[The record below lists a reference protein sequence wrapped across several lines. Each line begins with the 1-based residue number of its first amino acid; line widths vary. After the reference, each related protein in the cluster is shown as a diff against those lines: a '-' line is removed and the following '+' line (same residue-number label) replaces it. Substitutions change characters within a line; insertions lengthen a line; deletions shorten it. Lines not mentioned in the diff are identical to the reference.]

1 MLISIVIPV
10 FNNEVTLVETYKQI
24 CELVQSSDKAME
36 VEAVFI
42 DDGSSD
48 DSWRMI
54 CQLKEKNFPVPIKA
68 VRLSKNFGQLAA
80 TLCGYEETSGEAIVT
95 LSADLQDPI
104 ELIPKMIEQFKEG
117 NEVVIAYRE
126 KREDSWLWKSSS
138 AIAYLIASKSNKDF
152 PKGGFDYTLVSRR
165 AILEILKF
173 RGRHRFLQSDQLYV
187 GFKRAL
193 IPYTRRE
200 SQNKKSGYNLSK
212 RFKVFTDL
220 IIDSSYWIIQLMS
233 RIGLVVAF
241 GGIVL
246 AIWLTSQKIFY
257 DKFIEGWAFL
267 AVVTLVNTGLI
278 MIFLGII
285 SEYQW
290 RIYDEIRSKPL
301 FVVQERLT

>member
-10 FNNEVTLVETYKQI
+10 FNNEATLVETYKQI
-24 CELVQSSDKAME
+24 CELVQQSNEAWE
-36 VEAVFI
+36 VETIFI

-48 DSWRMI
+48 NSWNRI
-54 CQLKEKNFPVPIKA
+54 CQLREQNLPVTVKA
-68 VRLSKNFGQLAA
+68 LRLSKNFGQLAA

-104 ELIPKMIEQFKEG
+104 DLIQKMVEQYKDG
-117 NEVVIAYRE
+117 KEVVIAYRE
-126 KREDSWLWKSSS
+126 KREDSWLWRLSS

-152 PKGGFDYTLVSRR
+152 PKGGFDYTLMSRR
-165 AILEILKF
+165 VILEILKF

-200 SQNKKSGYNLSK
+200 SQNRKSGYNLSK

-220 IIDSSYWIIQLMS
+220 IIDSSYWVIQLMS
-233 RIGLVVAF
+233 RLGLIVALGGIGLA
-241 GGIVL
+241 L
-246 AIWLTSQKIFY
+246 WLTAQKILY

-267 AVVTLVNTGLI
+267 AVVTLVNSGLI
-278 MIFLGII
+278 MTFLGVI

-301 FVVQERLT
+301 FIVQEKLT